1 MGLSFTDL
9 EIHGSK
15 YDIYFDFINIFRKIA
30 NIYEFEIYKVY
41 IEPEV
46 KTKFK
51 IFKPSL
57 LIKFFRQDKL
67 FDLYV
72 DFIENP
78 EEIVNSFRKD
88 KGIIIQY
95 YRLNYMSLTPNFNT
109 VNYCLIYT
117 QWLVDEYSSFSL
129 ESILHE
135 FFQNLLKKLNIKVI
149 DFQTKLKIHKVGHSH
164 MIVIP
169 KPLTEKL
176 TLDFAIL
183 EKVIE
188 DVSNIYLIYKIP
200 KKETIHYKIEK
211 T

>member
-1 MGLSFTDL
+1 MSLSFTDL

-41 IEPEV
+41 IEPKV

-149 DFQTKLKIHKVGHSH
+149 DFQTRLKIHKVGHSH

>member
-1 MGLSFTDL
+1 MGLSFIDL

-30 NIYEFEIYKVY
+30 NIYEFEIYKVH

-95 YRLNYMSLTPNFNT
+95 YRLNYMSLTPNFDT

-149 DFQTKLKIHKVGHSH
+149 DFQTRLKIHKVGHSH

-169 KPLTEKL
+169 KTLTEKL